1 MNKHLHVIKELEKI
15 MDECHFESKTFNKRY
30 PSDFCIT
37 VDCRE
42 EYPRASIF
50 TMPNIETIYYISKV
64 PSNSSLCYCH
74 PKKASCLSLNS
85 VDVLQIGSDTVI
97 DLEPINLLEDN
108 SDKLFQMSTLFPNFI
123 VESWAVISHLR
134 FGDSDIEGLV
144 ISDIS
149 DEHYNNVLELLEQA
163 KGDIHE

>member
-1 MNKHLHVIKELEKI
+1 MNKHLHVINELEKI
-15 MDECHFESKTFNKRY
+15 MDACYFESKTFNKRY

-50 TMPNIETIYYISKV
+50 TMPNVETIYYISKV
-64 PSNSSLCYCH
+64 PSKNSLCYCH

-85 VDVLQIGSDTVI
+85 VDELQIGSDIVI

-108 SDKLFQMSTLFPNFI
+108 SDKLFQMSTMYSNFI
-123 VESWAVISHLR
+123 VDSWAVISHLR
-134 FGDSDIEGLV
+134 FGDSDIESLV

-149 DEHYNNVLELLEQA
+149 DEYYNNVLELLEKA

>member
-1 MNKHLHVIKELEKI
+1 MNVILNPKPSIRGILLIFVLQLIVEKNTHVQV
-15 MDECHFESKTFNKRY
+15 F
-30 PSDFCIT
+30 
-37 VDCRE
+37 
-42 EYPRASIF
+42 F